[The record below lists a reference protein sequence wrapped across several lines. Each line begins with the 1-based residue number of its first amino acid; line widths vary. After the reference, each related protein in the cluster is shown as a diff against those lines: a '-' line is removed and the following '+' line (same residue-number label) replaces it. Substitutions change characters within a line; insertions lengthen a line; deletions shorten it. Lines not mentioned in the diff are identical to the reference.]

1 MFLTLYLYDS
11 DGCHVDYLY
20 DNQQLTA
27 AMWVICMT
35 TNSNGCHMDCLKK
48 EVLYHFSLLKVI
60 SQKTKVN
67 IESKTKRGQLYRV
80 TSHKSV

>member
-11 DGCHVDYLY
+11 DGCHVGYLY

-35 TNSNGCHMDCLKK
+35 TNSNGCHMDYLKK
-48 EVLYHFSLLKVI
+48 YLAHG
-60 SQKTKVN
+60 
-67 IESKTKRGQLYRV
+67 RHQLSRPMQIV
-80 TSHKSV
+80 EPIQI